1 MDCILQELNAPNHP
15 YPVALKK
22 DSMYFIFIEKQKIPC
37 AQSVLEAVSVMV
49 ATNWIF
55 NIEFPTKIR
64 KTMQFI
70 PADPIHL
77 PEKHLPEITFPQKTL
92 GRNYIIPN
100 IHFPER
106 AFSRNYISL
115 NIHLP
120 EITFS

>member
-1 MDCILQELNAPNHP
+1 MILDVVVITNVARLLFVTLQEFNPGYL
-15 YPVALKK
+15 
-22 DSMYFIFIEKQKIPC
+22 YF
-37 AQSVLEAVSVMV
+37 S
-49 ATNWIF
+49 
-55 NIEFPTKIR
+55 
-64 KTMQFI
+64 
-70 PADPIHL
+70 DPIHL
-77 PEKHLPEITFPQKTL
+77 PENHLPEITFPRKTL